1 MQFGLIILLIQVVL
15 IVHAAKTGR
24 FWPWGYVILFL
35 PGFGALAYVLVEL
48 LPEWFGSVQGQ
59 HARKRVVSTLDPGKR
74 YRLLTDQL
82 EVTDTIAN
90 RSALAEEC
98 LALGKFDEALRHY
111 EHVLSL
117 PLGDDAVYALG
128 RARAQFGLGHL
139 QETVATLD
147 DLRARWPDYQSAEG
161 HLLYARALEDSGRTD
176 DALAEYQAVVTLLCR
191 RRSPRALWPPARQN
205 GPAGR
210 GEDDPHRGLG
220 PAQARPQICPAGA
233 GRVDCARRKGAAK
246 LTLLSKICDG
256 SRLSQG
262 IYGFAIYGRSST

>member
-48 LPEWFGSVQGQ
+48 VPEWFGSVQGQ
-59 HARKRVVSTLDPGKR
+59 HTRKRVVSTLDPGKR
-74 YRLLTDQL
+74 YRALTDQL

-111 EHVLSL
+111 DHILSL
-117 PLGDDAVYALG
+117 PLGDDAIYALG
-128 RARAQFGLGHL
+128 KARAQFGLGHP

-161 HLLYARALEDSGRTD
+161 HLLYARALEDSGHTEE
-176 DALAEYQAVVTLLCR
+176 ALAEYQAVASYYAGAEARVRYGLLLDKTGRQAEAKVVLTEVLAQLKRAPKYVR
-191 RRSPRALWPPARQN
+191 R
-205 GPAGR
+205 
-210 GEDDPHRGLG
+210 
-220 PAQARPQICPAGA
+220 AQAEWIALAEKALRG
-233 GRVDCARRKGAAK
+233 
-246 LTLLSKICDG
+246 
-256 SRLSQG
+256 
-262 IYGFAIYGRSST
+262 